1 MLLLSSIS
9 KVYKKS
15 RSPVHYALEF
25 DPRQQDFTDH
35 APCKFLIGKAIP
47 EGL

>member
-25 DPRQQDFTDH
+25 DPRQHDCIGH
-35 APCKFLIGKAIP
+35 APCKSLIGKAIP